1 MEHNASQLNCIYP
14 MGPCMKNMNV
24 EMGDLRAF
32 VAVADLGSFAAAARE
47 LHLSQPALS
56 RRIIKLETSLG
67 VRLLNRTTRR
77 IELSAPGRAFLGRA
91 RQVLNDFDES
101 LLEVTDAANRL
112 TGEVTIACV
121 PTVINQL
128 MPQVL
133 EEYQRRY
140 PGILV
145 RLLDEG
151 ASDVLTR
158 VTRGEADFG
167 INYLGVQEGNL
178 VFEPLHEDDFV
189 LVCPTRHPLASRA
202 SVRWAEL
209 GGHRYIAVNK
219 ASGNRML
226 LDLALARIPDLPRPV
241 LEARHVRTV
250 IDLVAAGLGVA
261 TVPRLAIPV
270 GALDTY
276 LAAVPLVAPAITRTL
291 GLVTRHGQLLS
302 PAAQRLF
309 DLLKQYGLENGSP
322 SVD

>member
-1 MEHNASQLNCIYP
+1 
-14 MGPCMKNMNV
+14 MKNMNV
-24 EMGDLRAF
+24 EIGDLRAF

-47 LHLSQPALS
+47 LYLSQPALS
-56 RRIIKLETSLG
+56 RRIIKLENSLG

-101 LLEVTDAANRL
+101 LLDVTDAANRL
-112 TGEVTIACV
+112 TGEVTLACV

-128 MPQVL
+128 PGVL
-133 EEYQRRY
+133 KQYQQQY

-145 RLLDEG
+145 RVVDEG

-158 VTRGEADFG
+158 VSRGEADFG
-167 INYLGVQEGNL
+167 INYLGAQEGNL

-189 LVCPTRHPLASRA
+189 LVCPHTHPLATRA

-209 GGHRYIAVNK
+209 GGHSYIAVNK

-226 LDLALARIPDLPRPV
+226 LDLALARIPDLPKPV

-250 IDLVAAGLGVA
+250 IDLVAAGLGIA

-270 GALDTY
+270 TALGACLV
-276 LAAVPLVAPAITRTL
+276 AVPLIEPAITRSL

-302 PAAQRLF
+302 PAAQRLC
-309 DLLKQYGLENGSP
+309 DLLKRHGLDGGRP
-322 SVD
+322 AAL

>member
-1 MEHNASQLNCIYP
+1 
-14 MGPCMKNMNV
+14 MNV
-24 EMGDLRAF
+24 EIGDLRAF

-47 LHLSQPALS
+47 LYLSQPALS
-56 RRIIKLETSLG
+56 RRILKLENSLG

-101 LLEVTDAANRL
+101 LLDVTDAANRL
-112 TGEVTIACV
+112 TGEVTLACV

-128 MPQVL
+128 PEVL
-133 EEYQRRY
+133 KQYQRQY

-145 RLLDEG
+145 RVMDEG

-167 INYLGVQEGNL
+167 INYLGAQEGNL

-189 LVCPTRHPLASRA
+189 LVCPRSHPLATCA

-209 GGHRYIAVNK
+209 ASHSYIAVNK

-226 LDLALARIPDLPRPV
+226 LDLALARIPDLPKPV

-261 TVPRLAIPV
+261 TVPRLAIPAS
-270 GALDTY
+270 ALDSY
-276 LAAVPLVAPAITRTL
+276 LVAVPLSEPAITRSL
-291 GLVTRHGQLLS
+291 GLITRHGQLLS
-302 PAAQRLF
+302 PAAQRLC
-309 DLLKQYGLENGSP
+309 DLLRQRGLAAGRLP
-322 SVD
+322 TH

>member
-1 MEHNASQLNCIYP
+1 
-14 MGPCMKNMNV
+14 MKNMNV
-24 EMGDLRAF
+24 EIGDLRAF

-47 LHLSQPALS
+47 LYLSQPALS
-56 RRIIKLETSLG
+56 RRILKLENSLG

-101 LLEVTDAANRL
+101 LLDVTDAANRL
-112 TGEVTIACV
+112 TGEVTLACV

-128 MPQVL
+128 PEVL
-133 EEYQRRY
+133 KQYQRQY

-145 RLLDEG
+145 RVMDEG

-167 INYLGVQEGNL
+167 INYLGAQEGNL

-189 LVCPTRHPLASRA
+189 LVCPRSHPLATCA

-209 GGHRYIAVNK
+209 ASHSYIAVNK

-226 LDLALARIPDLPRPV
+226 LDLALARIPDLPKPV

-261 TVPRLAIPV
+261 TVPRLAIPAS
-270 GALDTY
+270 ALDSY
-276 LAAVPLVAPAITRTL
+276 LVAVPLSEPAITRSL
-291 GLVTRHGQLLS
+291 GLITRHGQLLS
-302 PAAQRLF
+302 PAAQRLC
-309 DLLKQYGLENGSP
+309 DLLRQRGLAAGRLP
-322 SVD
+322 TH

>member
-1 MEHNASQLNCIYP
+1 
-14 MGPCMKNMNV
+14 MKNMNV

-47 LHLSQPALS
+47 LYLSQPALS
-56 RRIIKLETSLG
+56 RRILKLENSLG

-101 LLEVTDAANRL
+101 LLDVTDAVNRL
-112 TGEVTIACV
+112 TGEVTLACV
-121 PTVINQL
+121 PTVINHL
-128 MPQVL
+128 PEVL
-133 EEYQRRY
+133 KQYQRQY

-145 RLLDEG
+145 RVLDEG

-167 INYLGVQEGNL
+167 INYLGAQEGNL

-189 LVCPTRHPLASRA
+189 LVCLKSHPLATRA

-209 GGHRYIAVNK
+209 GSHDYIAVNK

-226 LDLALARIPDLPRPV
+226 LDLALARIPDLPKPV

-261 TVPRLAIPV
+261 TVPRLAIPAS
-270 GALDTY
+270 ALDAY
-276 LAAVPLVAPAITRTL
+276 LVAVPLREPAITRSL
-291 GLVTRHGQLLS
+291 GLITRHGQLLS
-302 PAAQRLF
+302 PAAQRLC
-309 DLLKQYGLENGSP
+309 DLLRQRGLDTERLSAQ
-322 SVD
+322 

>member
-1 MEHNASQLNCIYP
+1 
-14 MGPCMKNMNV
+14 MKNMNV

-47 LHLSQPALS
+47 LCLSQPALS
-56 RRIIKLETSLG
+56 RRLIKLETSLG

-91 RQVLNDFDES
+91 RRVLNDFDES
-101 LLEVTDAANRL
+101 LLDVTDAANRL

-167 INYLGVQEGNL
+167 INYLGAQEGNL

-189 LVCPTRHPLASRA
+189 LVCPAGHPLATRA

-209 GGHRYIAVNK
+209 GSYRYIAVNK

-226 LDLALARIPDLPRPV
+226 LDLALARIPDLPKPV

-270 GALDTY
+270 SALDTY
-276 LAAVPLVAPAITRTL
+276 LAAVPLVEPAITRSL
-291 GLVTRHGQLLS
+291 GLVTRHGQLLG
-302 PAAQRLF
+302 PAAQRLC
-309 DLLKQYGLENGSP
+309 DLLKQHGLPAGRP
-322 SVD
+322 PAP

>member
-167 INYLGVQEGNL
+167 INYLGAQEGNL

-276 LAAVPLVAPAITRTL
+276 LAAVPLVEPAITRTL

-322 SVD
+322 SAD